1 MRGPALALGMTHA
14 ISPTNRA
21 DFRACVFATVLS
33 AISRSRRD
41 FHRAEL
47 PAPSIHETRRGACIA
62 ALPIIP
68 GESYH
73 RRQIDHR
80 QAPQGSIAQLH
91 LPKLRLQFHHSSGH
105 SLRWKFPHRS
115 NAQRLDNP
123 CVRNRHGRKS
133 RTAAA
138 AAGAA
143 TAGEASAE
151 AGAGTTR

>member
-1 MRGPALALGMTHA
+1 MGGPALALTMTHV

-47 PAPSIHETRRGACIA
+47 SAPSIHETRRGAYIA
-62 ALPIIP
+62 ALPIIS

-80 QAPQGSIAQLH
+80 QAPQLSIAQLH
-91 LPKLRLQFHHSSGH
+91 LTILSLQMYKLI
-105 SLRWKFPHRS
+105 
-115 NAQRLDNP
+115 
-123 CVRNRHGRKS
+123 V
-133 RTAAA
+133 
-138 AAGAA
+138 
-143 TAGEASAE
+143 
-151 AGAGTTR
+151 